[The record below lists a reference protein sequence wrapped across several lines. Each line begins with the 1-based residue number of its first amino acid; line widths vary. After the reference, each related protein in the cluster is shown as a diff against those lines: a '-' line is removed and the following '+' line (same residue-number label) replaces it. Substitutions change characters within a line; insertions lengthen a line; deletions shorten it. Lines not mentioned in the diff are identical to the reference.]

1 MGSFLVYIFKSAVC
15 LAAFYL
21 FYRML
26 LSKET
31 FHRFNRIAL
40 LGVMLLSCLLPL
52 IQVTVKEASPINTQ
66 VMSMEDLLLMYQ
78 WNNGAT
84 VIGENTHS
92 FRWQEG
98 LVLGYFAGLLFVIT
112 RHLWSLGRMLYLIR
126 HSRCKN
132 WTTASA

>member
-52 IQVTVKEASPINTQ
+52 IQVTVKKPLQ
-66 VMSMEDLLLMYQ
+66 
-78 WNNGAT
+78 
-84 VIGENTHS
+84 
-92 FRWQEG
+92 
-98 LVLGYFAGLLFVIT
+98 
-112 RHLWSLGRMLYLIR
+112 
-126 HSRCKN
+126 
-132 WTTASA
+132 